1 MNKTVNIV
9 LVLTFTA
16 LISAAVLASVNDWA
30 KPLIE
35 ENRTRAIAQA
45 IFQVQQDAK
54 KYDKLNLPELNVFEV
69 FDENNNSLGYAVVH
83 QGNGFQGTIKLIFG
97 IDKNL
102 ERIKAI
108 EILEQVETPGLG
120 SLITEENY
128 KSQFNELSVNPFI
141 KLIKG
146 KEKSSE
152 NEVQAITG
160 ATISSRAV
168 VNIVNDAVKNL
179 KKHLREEK

>member
-1 MNKTVNIV
+1 MKKTIHIIS
-9 LVLTFTA
+9 VLTLTA
-16 LISAAVLASVNDWA
+16 TISALTLASVNNWA

-35 ENRTRAIAQA
+35 ENAIKAISEA
-45 IFQVQQDAK
+45 IFQVQPSAK
-54 KYDKLNLPELNVFEV
+54 SYEKIPLDELKAFEV
-69 FDENNNSLGYAVVH
+69 FDENKNSIGYAVVH

-102 ERIKAI
+102 ERITSI

-128 KSQFNELSVNPFI
+128 KNQFRSLSVNPVI
-141 KLIKG
+141 NLIKG
-146 KEKSSE
+146 KSKTAD
-152 NEVQAITG
+152 NQVKAITG

-168 VNIVNDAVKNL
+168 VNIVNDAIRI
-179 KKHLREEK
+179 LRKYSKEEK

>member
-1 MNKTVNIV
+1 MKKNIQIV
-9 LVLTFTA
+9 SVLTITA

-35 ENRTRAIAQA
+35 ENRIKAISQA
-45 IFQVQQDAK
+45 IFQVHPSAVE
-54 KYDKLNLPELNVFEV
+54 YEAANFPELSAYKV
-69 FDENNNSLGYAVVH
+69 FDQNKNEIGYAVVH

-97 IDKNL
+97 IDKDLKKITSL
-102 ERIKAI
+102 EV
-108 EILEQVETPGLG
+108 LEQVETPGLG

-128 KSQFNELSVNPFI
+128 TKQFRNLSVNPNV

-146 KEKSSE
+146 KEKSSD
-152 NEVQAITG
+152 NEVQSITG
-160 ATISSRAV
+160 ATISARAV